1 MERLLRVEE
10 VSKNFAGIQAVS
22 GLSVSLEKGRIAGL
36 IGPNGAGKTTLFNL
50 ITGFH
55 AVTSGRIFY
64 READITGLPPY
75 RIAGRGIARS
85 FQDLR
90 LYTKMTVLENCLVA
104 QPGQAGE
111 KLRNV
116 YFRPG
121 WVRRRDRECHQRA
134 MEHLAYV
141 GLQEQADRRA
151 EDLAYGEQKL
161 LAIARLLATEADLLL
176 LDEPTSGLDRG
187 SLSDMIQMIK
197 GLVGQGKTICVI
209 EHNLDVVRAVSDWV
223 VFMDQGKALASG
235 EPEAVL
241 ADRSL
246 AEIYFGA

>member
-1 MERLLRVEE
+1 MEPLLSVDE

-22 GLSVSLEKGRIAGL
+22 GLSLALAPQRITGL

-50 ITGFH
+50 ISGFH
-55 AVTSGRIFY
+55 AVSSGRIVY
-64 READITGLPPY
+64 RGTDITGWPPY
-75 RIAGRGIARS
+75 RIANHGIARS

-90 LYTKMTVLENCLVA
+90 LYSKMTVLENCLVA

-111 KLRNV
+111 KIRNV
-116 YFRPG
+116 CFRPG
-121 WVRRRDRECHQRA
+121 WVRRQDRERRQRA
-134 MEHLAYV
+134 LAHLAYV
-141 GLQEQADRRA
+141 HLEDQADRPA

-176 LDEPTSGLDRG
+176 LDEPASGLDRG
-187 SLSDMIQMIK
+187 SLADMIQVIK
-197 GLVGQGKTICVI
+197 GLVAQGKTICVI

-223 VFMDQGKALASG
+223 LFLDQGRALASG
-235 EPEAVL
+235 EPETVL

>member
-1 MERLLRVEE
+1 
-10 VSKNFAGIQAVS
+10 
-22 GLSVSLEKGRIAGL
+22 
-36 IGPNGAGKTTLFNL
+36 
-50 ITGFH
+50 
-55 AVTSGRIFY
+55 
-64 READITGLPPY
+64 

-90 LYTKMTVLENCLVA
+90 LYAKMTVLENCLVA
-104 QPGQAGE
+104 QPRQAGE

-116 YFRPG
+116 YLRPG
-121 WVRRRDRECHQRA
+121 WVRRQDVACRQRA
-134 MEHLAYV
+134 IEHLAYV

-187 SLSDMIQMIK
+187 SLRDMIQVIK

>member
-1 MERLLRVEE
+1 MDSPLSVEG

-22 GLSVSLEKGRIAGL
+22 GLSLALAPERITGL

-55 AVTSGRIFY
+55 AVSSGRILY
-64 READITGLPPY
+64 RGVDITGWPPY
-75 RIAGRGIARS
+75 RIANRGIARS

-111 KLRNV
+111 RLRNV
-116 YFRPG
+116 CFRPG
-121 WVRRRDRECHQRA
+121 HVRRQDRERRGRA

-141 GLQEQADRRA
+141 HLQEQADRRA

-187 SLSDMIQMIK
+187 SLAEMVQVIK
-197 GLVGQGKTICVI
+197 GLVRQGKTICVI
-209 EHNLDVVRAVSDWV
+209 EHNLDVVRAVSDWL
-223 VFMDQGKALASG
+223 VFMDQGRALASG
-235 EPEAVL
+235 EPETVL

>member
-1 MERLLRVEE
+1 MEE
-10 VSKNFAGIQAVS
+10 VEDFAGS
-22 GLSVSLEKGRIAGL
+22 GGQGCRSLEKGRIAGL

-104 QPGQAGE
+104 QPRQAGG

-116 YFRPG
+116 YLRPG
-121 WVRRRDRECHQRA
+121 WVRRQERECRQRA

-161 LAIARLLATEADLLL
+161 LAIALLSRATCCSS
-176 LDEPTSGLDRG
+176 TSRPPGWIAG
-187 SLSDMIQMIK
+187 
-197 GLVGQGKTICVI
+197 
-209 EHNLDVVRAVSDWV
+209 
-223 VFMDQGKALASG
+223 
-235 EPEAVL
+235 P
-241 ADRSL
+241 
-246 AEIYFGA
+246 